1 MPIAPK
7 YTLAGKSMLPKASRQ
22 FTDRE
27 PFIERFRNLCEEKS
41 EKNFNILVFYGVGGI
56 GKTTLRKEFGKIL
69 NSDYPEILWGAVDL
83 DVPTYREQES
93 SLFVLRNILN
103 ERYKVHFPSF
113 DLAYTAYWHKTHPQT
128 PMTKDNFPLFSGAN
142 VVAGIVRVVG
152 EMPWVGWVPK
162 LTKTFMTG
170 GNVFR
175 EWWKKRGERELANL
189 PELEAKDIALRLPMF
204 WASDLKDFLE
214 ENKSKAVLFL
224 DTYEALWEN
233 ISAEGGFFLRDEWV
247 RELVANL
254 PEGIW
259 VFCGREKLRWDEI
272 DPEWNEYFD
281 QHLVGALSDLDALK
295 FLGSCKIEED
305 KIKNVIVKASKGLP
319 YFLDLAVDTY
329 YEIKS
334 RSNRNPDTTDFAK
347 NQQEVLERFLRY
359 LDRTEIETLKVLS
372 SSRLWNREIF
382 EKLISHFKT
391 GYPATAMLDLCRFS
405 FIFEGNLKN
414 YFTMHELMRD
424 SLQNKQDKENIVLVH
439 KFLFE
444 LYDEKLKAVD
454 IKNITDENKLAFNEA
469 FYHGKVSLNPDEY
482 LQWFLKTFV
491 IFQKGAAWRLV
502 INLNSDILNYLEN
515 IFGKDDVRLAIL
527 HNNLGVLLTEF
538 GLYTEAEVQHKVA
551 LNIREKKLEENHP
564 EIATSYNYL
573 AIIYNLEGKYAEAE
587 TYFRK
592 ALKIREICFPPDD
605 INIAASLNNLA
616 SVLVDEG
623 RYDDAEPL
631 HKRALEIREK
641 NLGSE
646 HPDVASSLA
655 NLAVFYYEQG
665 NISESINLQKR
676 VLKIIEKIFGI
687 EHPNYARDLTNLGVF
702 YDAFGNYIEAEKLYD
717 RALRIFKK
725 TLVPESPALAMALS
739 NFGHFYYYQG
749 RYIEAEP
756 LQKQALEIFEKAL
769 GPGHPD
775 VATALDNLAELYRIQ
790 ANFDEAEKLFKQSL
804 DIKEKKL
811 GSNHPKVSESLRGLA
826 QVKLDINKLDEA
838 EKLLKKALNIRTKAF
853 GNKHFSIA
861 EYLINVAD
869 CFLLQGKYDKAE
881 KFYSKSL
888 RITQESL
895 GETHPQIGDCF
906 IGLAKIKILNKSYK
920 EAEELIIKALK
931 IWEDS
936 FGPEHPQLIEALKGL
951 GKIYFETKRYKDSEN
966 IYERILI
973 IAEKSLRKTH
983 PKIEEAKNFLK
994 EIRKAVVSSQ

>member
-7 YTLAGKSMLPKASRQ
+7 YTLAGKSSLPKASRQ

-27 PFIERFRNLCEEKS
+27 SFIERFRNLCTEKQG
-41 EKNFNILVFYGVGGI
+41 KNFNILVFYGVGGI

-69 NSDYPEILWGAVDL
+69 NSDFSEIVWGAVDL

-103 ERYKVHFPSF
+103 QKYKIHFPSF
-113 DLAYTAYWHKTHPQT
+113 DLAYTTYWHKTHPQT

-142 VVAGIVRVVG
+142 VVAGVIRVVG

-162 LTKTFMTG
+162 LTKTFMTS

-175 EWWKKRGERELANL
+175 EWWRKRGEKELANL

-204 WASDLKDFLE
+204 WASDLKDYLE
-214 ENKSKAVLFL
+214 EKKSKAVLFF

-254 PEGIW
+254 PEVIW

-272 DPEWNEYFD
+272 DPEWKDYLD
-281 QHLVGALSDLDALK
+281 QHLVGALSDIDAGK
-295 FLGSCKIEED
+295 FLESCKIEENE
-305 KIKNVIVKASKGLP
+305 IKNVIIKASKGLP

-329 YEIKS
+329 YEIKN
-334 RSNRNPDTTDFAK
+334 RFNRNPDSKDFAR

-359 LDRTEIETLKVLS
+359 LDRTEIETLKILS
-372 SSRLWNREIF
+372 AARAWDRDIF

-414 YFTMHELMRD
+414 YFTMHELMRE
-424 SLQNKQDKENIVLVH
+424 SLQNKQDKENVVLVH

-444 LYDEKLKAVD
+444 YYDDKLKEVEL
-454 IKNITDENKLAFNEA
+454 KNITEENKLAFTEA
-469 FYHGKVSLNPDEY
+469 FFHGKISLSPEDF
-482 LQWFLKTFV
+482 LKWFLNV
-491 IFQKGAAWRLV
+491 SEIFQKGAVWRIV
-502 INLNSDILNYLEN
+502 INLNYDILSYLEN
-515 IFGKDDVRLAIL
+515 IFGKTDVRLAFI
-527 HNNLGVLLTEF
+527 HNNIGVLLTEF
-538 GLYTEAEVQHKVA
+538 GHYAEAEEQHREA
-551 LNIREKKLEENHP
+551 LAIREKTLEKNHP
-564 EIATSYNYL
+564 DIATSYNYL
-573 AIIYNLEGKYAEAE
+573 AIIFNLEGKYSEAE
-587 TYFRK
+587 NYFRE
-592 ALKIREICFPPDD
+592 ALRIREICFPADD
-605 INIAASLNNLA
+605 IYIAASLNNLA
-616 SVLVDEG
+616 SLLVEEG
-623 RYDDAEPL
+623 KYNEAEPL

-665 NISESINLQKR
+665 NFSEAIELQKR
-676 VLKIIEKIFGI
+676 VIKIVEKIYGI
-687 EHPNYARDLTNLGVF
+687 EHPNYARDLTNLGVY
-702 YDAFGNYIEAEKLYD
+702 YDSSGNYNEAEKLYSQ
-717 RALRIFKK
+717 ALNVFKK
-725 TLVPESPALAMALS
+725 TLVPESPALAMAMS

-749 RYIEAEP
+749 RYNEAEP
-756 LQKQALEIFEKAL
+756 LQKQSLEIFENAL
-769 GPGHPD
+769 GKEHPD

-790 ANFDEAEKLFKQSL
+790 ADYKEAEKLFNRSL
-804 DIKEKKL
+804 NIKEKKL
-811 GSNHPKVSESLRGLA
+811 GLNHPKVSESLRGLA
-826 QVKLDINKLDEA
+826 QVNMDLNNFA
-838 EKLLKKALNIRTKAF
+838 ESEKFIKRALNIRTKAY

-869 CFLLQGKYDKAE
+869 CFVMQGKYDKAE
-881 KFYSKSL
+881 HFYNKSL
-888 RITQESL
+888 KITQESL
-895 GETHPQIGDCF
+895 GEEHPQNADCF
-906 IGLAKIKILNKSYK
+906 IGLAECEISKKSFNI
-920 EAEELIIKALK
+920 AEEYGLRALK

-936 FGPEHPQLIEALKGL
+936 FGTEHPLLIEVLKCL
-951 GKIYFETKRYKDSEN
+951 GKIYIETKRNKEAED
-966 IYERILI
+966 IYNRILS

-983 PKIEEAKNFLK
+983 PKIEEAKQALQKIKN
-994 EIRKAVVSSQ
+994 RK